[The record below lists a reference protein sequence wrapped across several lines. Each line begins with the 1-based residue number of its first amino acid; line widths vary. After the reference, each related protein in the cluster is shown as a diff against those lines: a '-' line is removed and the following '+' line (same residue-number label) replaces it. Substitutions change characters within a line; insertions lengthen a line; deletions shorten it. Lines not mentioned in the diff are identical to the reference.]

1 MSQDGLYVLAVL
13 IALLIIWLVYK
24 SGGLGGLGLSGK
36 DTYVGGTWLLAAGDK
51 YDHCNTK
58 PDNGDPR
65 EPYPGVHNC
74 NYV

>member
-24 SGGLGGLGLSGK
+24 SGGLGGLGLTGK

-51 YDHCNTK
+51 YDHCNVGK
-58 PDNGDPR
+58 NDPV
-65 EPYPGVHNC
+65 YGAAQNC